1 MRQGRARQRRKRGE
15 HLKSTNGKPA
25 VSARERKSV
34 PRVVLGESDVATRQG
49 LRMALEGGGIAVAAE
64 ADSADAV
71 VEAAHRSDVCL
82 ISVDL
87 PGGGLRAAAAVVAEH
102 PDTAVIVLTGAADDD
117 ELVDAVRVGAVG
129 YLVTDMTPTGLPSA
143 VRAVMR
149 GELAIPRSLTP
160 VLADRL
166 RERLG
171 RRQVALRGRPGV
183 ELTTREWEVLDLMCD
198 GLSTREIAGRLLISE
213 ITVRRHISAVLKKL
227 RVESRRDAVKLLETA

>member
-1 MRQGRARQRRKRGE
+1 MRQVRAGARRRRCE
-15 HLKSTNGKPA
+15 HLTSNDGKPA
-25 VSARERKSV
+25 VSTRQRTDA

-49 LRMALEGGGIAVAAE
+49 LRMALEGGGISVAAE
-64 ADSADAV
+64 ADSADEV
-71 VEAAHRSDVCL
+71 VEAAHRCDVCL
-82 ISVDL
+82 ISVGL

-102 PDTAVIVLTGAADDD
+102 PDTAVIILSSAAEEN

-129 YLVTDMTPTGLPSA
+129 YLVTDMTPAGLPEA

-149 GELAIPRSLTP
+149 GELAIPRALTP

-213 ITVRRHISAVLKKL
+213 ITVR
-227 RVESRRDAVKLLETA
+227 

>member
-1 MRQGRARQRRKRGE
+1 MRQGRARERRRRGE
-15 HLKSTNGKPA
+15 HLNATDGKSA
-25 VSARERKSV
+25 VSTRQRKSA

-49 LRMALEGGGIAVAAE
+49 LRMALEAGGIAVAAE
-64 ADSADAV
+64 AESADAV
-71 VEAAHRSDVCL
+71 VEEVPGSDVCL

-87 PGGGLRAAAAVVAEH
+87 PGGGLRAAAAIVAEH
-102 PDTAVIVLTGAADDD
+102 PDTAVIVLTSAADEE

-129 YLVTDMTPTGLPSA
+129 YLVTDMTPAGLPEA

-149 GELAIPRSLTP
+149 GELAIPRALTP

-227 RVESRRDAVKLLETA
+227 RVGSRRDAVKLLETA

>member
-1 MRQGRARQRRKRGE
+1 MRQVRARERRKRGE
-15 HLKSTNGKPA
+15 HLKSANGDQPA
-25 VSARERKSV
+25 PERKSA
-34 PRVVLGESDVATRQG
+34 PRVVLGESDAATRQG
-49 LRMALEGGGIAVAAE
+49 LRMALEEGGIEVAAE
-64 ADSADAV
+64 TDSADAL
-71 VEAAHRSDVCL
+71 VEAAHHCDVCL

-87 PGGGLRAAAAVVAEH
+87 PGGGMRAAAAVVAEH
-102 PDTAVIVLTGAADDD
+102 PDTAVIVLTSAADEE
-117 ELVDAVRVGAVG
+117 ELVDAIRVGASG
-129 YLVTDMTPTGLPSA
+129 YLVTDIAPAGLPSA

-198 GLSTREIAGRLLISE
+198 GLTTREIAGRLLISE

-227 RVESRRDAVKLLETA
+227 RVGSRSDAVKLLETA